1 MTKYHSRKAI
11 VDGVEF
17 DSRREANRYAELKL
31 LERAGEIS
39 DLRMQVKYTLIPVQK
54 KPSGGTERACTYTA
68 DFVYTDNSTGK
79 ETVEDAKGMKTQQ
92 YIIRR
97 KLMLYIH
104 GIEVKEV

>member
-11 VDGVEF
+11 VDDIEF

-39 DLRMQVKYTLIPVQK
+39 DLELQKKYLLIPSQK

-68 DFVYTDNSTGK
+68 DFVYRNKSGR
-79 ETVEDAKGMKTQQ
+79 EIVEDAKGMRTQQ
-92 YIIRR
+92 YTIRR
-97 KLMLYIH
+97 KLMLWVH
-104 GIEVKEV
+104 GIEVIEV